1 MTLVHDA
8 SLRDADPVLA
18 ALADRELDRQRHG
31 LELIASE
38 NFASRAVLEAMATTL
53 NNKYAEGYPG
63 KRYYGGCEV
72 VDEVERLAIARVKA
86 LFGAEHAN
94 VQSHSGAQANFAAF
108 MAVLPPG
115 GTLLAMSLPHGGH
128 LSHGSAVNHSG
139 VIWRAV
145 HYGVRDD
152 TGLIDYDQVRHIAQ
166 RERPGLI
173 VCGGSAYARIV
184 DFAAFRAIADEV
196 GAILLVDMAH
206 FAGLVAGGAYP
217 SPVPHA
223 QVVTSTTHKTLRGP
237 RGGIILCVESLAKA
251 VDKSVFPG
259 HQGGPLE
266 HVIAAKAV
274 AFGEAATDDFKA
286 YAHRVVANARALAD
300 GLMSRGINIVSG
312 GTDSHLMLVD
322 LRSRNVTGKDAEAIL
337 GRAGITVNKNT
348 IPGDPQ
354 SPFVTSGIRLGT
366 PALTTRG
373 MGTAEMTTIAAMIDR
388 ALSTP
393 DDATLAAVRREV
405 VALAEGFPLYPGNL
419 AGAGAA

>member
-8 SLRDADPVLA
+8 PLREADPELA
-18 ALADRELDRQRHG
+18 ALTDRELARQRHG

-38 NFASRAVLEAMATTL
+38 NFASRAVLEAMATSL

-86 LFGAEHAN
+86 IFGADHAN
-94 VQSHSGAQANFAAF
+94 VQPHSGAQANFAAF

-115 GTLLAMSLPHGGH
+115 GTLLAMSLSHGGH
-128 LSHGSAVNHSG
+128 LSHGSPVNHSG
-139 VIWRAV
+139 VIWKPV

-152 TGLIDYDQVRHIAQ
+152 TGLIDYDQVREIARQ
-166 RERPGLI
+166 HRPGLI

-184 DFAAFRAIADEV
+184 DFAAFRSIADEV
-196 GAILLVDMAH
+196 GATLLVDMAH

-237 RGGIILCVESLAKA
+237 RGGIILCTEALAKA

-274 AFGEAATDDFKA
+274 AFGEALTDDFKV
-286 YAHRVVANARALAD
+286 YAHQVVANAKALAE
-300 GLMSRGINIVSG
+300 GLMGRGITIVSG

-348 IPGDPQ
+348 IPADPQ

-373 MGTAEMTTIAAMIDR
+373 MGTAEMGQMAGLIDR
-388 ALSTP
+388 ALSQP
-393 DDATLAAVRREV
+393 DDLSLARVRKDVEALAA
-405 VALAEGFPLYPGNL
+405 GFPLYPRTP
-419 AGAGAA
+419 GA